1 MKCLAKVGIPLNP
14 SFVGTS
20 LYWMKHLTFII
31 SGSVYHF
38 ANGMWNILS
47 VSLFAADPDLMA
59 VGYND
64 KHTGWQFLVIQPKLL
79 SDTMT
84 SMLGG
89 NSSPSKKVF

>member
-1 MKCLAKVGIPLNP
+1 LGDPVDILSLVKMKCLAKVGIPLNP

-31 SGSVYHF
+31 SGTVYHF
-38 ANGMWNILS
+38 SNRMWNILS

-64 KHTGWQFLVIQPKLL
+64 KHTGWHHPTQTAVRYNDKH
-79 SDTMT
+79 T
-84 SMLGG
+84 GR
-89 NSSPSKKVF
+89 